1 MMAKAQR
8 EAVYLTLERNG
19 AKGGSRDGSNRLV
32 EQVVNGLAQLI
43 DQGALR
49 SGERLPSVRQFAES
63 HGIGASTVVEAYEQ
77 LVARGLLIVRRGAG
91 FFIAAKGANPPPAMA
106 FTPPDPVIDSA
117 WLLSEMFA
125 DERVPIKAGCGW
137 LPGKWL
143 DDEGLH
149 QAERRIIRSPGAQQ
163 VGYGH
168 PYGYAPLRQIIC
180 QFLANWSLEVSLDQV
195 LTSHGATQGLDL
207 IIRTMVKRGDTVFV
221 DDPGYCNLIAM
232 LRMADLNVIG
242 IPRTPTGV
250 DTEMLETLARTH
262 KPKLF
267 FTTSV
272 LHNPTG
278 TSYTPACAM
287 RVLQA
292 AERHGFWVVED
303 DIFRELGQPTDPML
317 AALDGL
323 QRVIYVGS
331 YSKTIAPS
339 LRLGFIACQ
348 RDLAR
353 QLVHTK
359 MVLSLTNSEI
369 NERLVHS
376 VLTEGHH
383 RRHVENLAA
392 SLLNAQSRV
401 NGKLSETGLTPFTT
415 PRGGMFSWA
424 RLDGSDLSA
433 REIADRARQ
442 KGIWL
447 APGEFF
453 HLTPPEQP
461 WFRFNV
467 AYADAA
473 ELYEFF
479 RTL

>member
-1 MMAKAQR
+1 MSKVARAALQLSLQR
-8 EAVYLTLERNG
+8 NTSV
-19 AKGGSRDGSNRLV
+19 RLV
-32 EQVVNGLAQLI
+32 EQVVSALAQRI
-43 DQGALR
+43 ASGSLR
-49 SGERLPSVRQFAES
+49 SGERLPSVRQFAQT
-63 HGIGASTVVEAYEQ
+63 HQIGASTVVEAYEQ
-77 LVARGLLIVRRGAG
+77 LVARGLLVARRGAG
-91 FFIAAKGANPPPAMA
+91 FFVAAKGLPRPPGMA
-106 FTPPDPVIDSA
+106 FVPPEPVIDSA

-125 DERVPIKAGCGW
+125 DERIPIKAGCGW

-149 QAERRIIRSPGAQQ
+149 QAERRIIRAPGAQQ

-168 PYGYAPLRQIIC
+168 PYGYAPLRQVIA
-180 QFLANWSLEVSLDQV
+180 QFLGHWSLEVSLDQI
-195 LTSHGATQGLDL
+195 LTSHGATQALDL
-207 IIRTMVKRGDTVFV
+207 IVRSLTKRGETVLI
-221 DDPGYCNLIAM
+221 DDPAYCNLVAM
-232 LRMADLNVIG
+232 LRLADLHVVG
-242 IPRTPTGV
+242 VPRTPTGV
-250 DTEMLETLARTH
+250 DTEQLERLARMH
-262 KPKLF
+262 QPKLF
-267 FTTSV
+267 FTSSV
-272 LHNPTG
+272 LQNPTG
-278 TSYTPACAM
+278 TCYTPACAM

-348 RDLAR
+348 RELAR

-376 VLTEGHH
+376 VLTEGAH

-392 SLLNAQSRV
+392 SLLSAQARV
-401 NGKLSETGLTPFTT
+401 NARLSETGLTPFSTA
-415 PRGGMFSWA
+415 RGGMFSWA
-424 RLDGSDLSA
+424 RLDGSALSA
-433 REIADRARQ
+433 RAIADRARQ

-453 HLTPPEQP
+453 QLSSHPQP

-467 AYADAA
+467 AYAEAA
-473 ELYEFF
+473 ELYDFF
-479 RTL
+479 RSL

>member
-1 MMAKAQR
+1 MAKAPALQ
-8 EAVYLTLERNG
+8 LNLQRNG
-19 AKGGSRDGSNRLV
+19 AVRLV
-32 EQVVNGLAQLI
+32 EQVVSALAQLI
-43 DQGALR
+43 EGGGLR
-49 SGERLPSVRQFAES
+49 SGERLPSVRQFAET

-77 LVARGLLIVRRGAG
+77 LVARGFLVVRRGAG
-91 FFIAAKGANPPPAMA
+91 FFIAAKGANAPPVPT
-106 FTPPDPVIDSA
+106 FSPPEPVIDSA

-143 DDEGLH
+143 DGEGLH

-168 PYGYAPLRQIIC
+168 PYGYVPLRQIIA
-180 QFLANWSLEVSLDQV
+180 QFLANWSLEVSLDQI
-195 LTSHGATQGLDL
+195 LTTHGATQALDL
-207 IIRTMVKRGDTVFV
+207 IIRTMTKRGDTVMI
-221 DDPGYCNLIAM
+221 DDPAYCNLVAM
-232 LRMADLNVIG
+232 LRLADLNVIG
-242 IPRTPTGV
+242 VPRTPSGV
-250 DTEMLETLARTH
+250 DTEQLEILARTH
-262 KPKLF
+262 QPKLF
-267 FTTSV
+267 FTSSV

-339 LRLGFIACQ
+339 LRLGYIACQ

-376 VLTEGHH
+376 VLTEGAH
-383 RRHVENLAA
+383 RRHVDTLAA
-392 SLLNAQSRV
+392 ALLSAQARV
-401 NGKLSETGLTPFTT
+401 NARLSETGLTPFAT

-424 RLDGSDLSA
+424 RLEGCELSA

-453 HLTPPEQP
+453 HLSPPQAP

-467 AYADAA
+467 AYAEAD
-473 ELYEFF
+473 ELLEFF
-479 RTL
+479 RRL

>member
-1 MMAKAQR
+1 MATKQR
-8 EAVYLTLERNG
+8 DTMLLTLDRKG
-19 AKGGSRDGSNRLV
+19 ATRLV
-32 EQVVNGLAQLI
+32 EQVADGLAQRI
-43 DQGALR
+43 DQASLR
-49 SGERLPSVRQFAES
+49 AGERLPSVREFAAA
-63 HGIGASTVVEAYEQ
+63 HGIGASTVVDAYEQ
-77 LVARGLLIVRRGAG
+77 LVARGLLIARRGAG
-91 FFIAAKGANPPPAMA
+91 FFVAARGTAMPQA
-106 FTPPDPVIDSA
+106 ATFVAPELVIDSA

-125 DERVPIKAGCGW
+125 DERVPVKAGCGW

-143 DDEGLH
+143 DGEGLH
-149 QAERRIIRSPGAQQ
+149 QAERRIVRAPGAQQ
-163 VGYGH
+163 TGYGH
-168 PYGYAPLRQIIC
+168 PYGYAPLRQIIA
-180 QFLANWSLEVSLDQV
+180 QFLANWSLDVSIDQI
-195 LTSHGATQGLDL
+195 LTSHGATQALDL
-207 IIRTMVKRGDTVFV
+207 IIRTMTRRGDTVLI

-232 LRMADLNVIG
+232 LKMAELNVIG
-242 IPRTPTGV
+242 VPRTPAGV
-250 DTEMLETLARTH
+250 DTDVLETLARTH
-262 KPKLF
+262 KPTLF

-292 AERHGFWVVED
+292 AERHGFWLVED
-303 DIFRELGQPTDPML
+303 DIFRELGQLTDPML

-348 RDLAR
+348 RALAR

-359 MVLSLTNSEI
+359 MVLSLTSSEI

-383 RRHVENLAA
+383 RRHVGNLAA
-392 SLLNAQSRV
+392 DLFSAQSRI
-401 NGKLSETGLTPFTT
+401 NGRLTEAGLTPFS
-415 PRGGMFSWA
+415 PGRGGMFSWA
-424 RLDGSDLSA
+424 RLEGCSLSA
-433 REIADRARQ
+433 RAVAERARQ
-442 KGIWL
+442 QGIWL

-453 HLTPPEQP
+453 HLSVPEEP

-473 ELYEFF
+473 ALYDFF
-479 RTL
+479 RQL

>member
-1 MMAKAQR
+1 MMASVQC
-8 EAVYLTLERNG
+8 EEIVLPLQRNG
-19 AKGGSRDGSNRLV
+19 PVRLV
-32 EQVVNGLAQLI
+32 EQVVSGLAQLI
-43 DQGALR
+43 EEGALR
-49 SGERLPSVRQFAES
+49 SGARLPSVRQFAAV

-77 LVARGLLIVRRGAG
+77 LVARGLLAARRGAG
-91 FFIAAKGANPPPAMA
+91 FFIATRGAKAGKMPPVPAFA
-106 FTPPDPVIDSA
+106 LPEPVIDSA
-117 WLLSEMFA
+117 WLLSELYA

-149 QAERRIIRSPGAQQ
+149 QAERRIIRSPAVQQ

-168 PYGYAPLRQIIC
+168 PYGYVPLRQQIA
-180 QFLANWSLEVSLDQV
+180 QFLANWSLEVPIDQV
-195 LTSHGATQGLDL
+195 LTSHGATQALDL
-207 IIRTMVKRGDTVFV
+207 VIRTMTKRGDTVLV
-221 DDPGYCNLIAM
+221 DDPAYCNLIAM
-232 LRMADLNVIG
+232 LKLADLHVIG
-242 IPRTPTGV
+242 VPRTPAGV

-262 KPKLF
+262 RPSLF
-267 FTTSV
+267 FTSSV

-292 AERHGFWVVED
+292 AQRYGFWVVED

-348 RDLAR
+348 RELAR

-383 RRHVENLAA
+383 RRHVESLSA
-392 SLLNAQSRV
+392 SLLSAQARV
-401 NGKLSETGLTPFTT
+401 NARLSESGLTPFAAS
-415 PRGGMFSWA
+415 RGGMFSWA
-424 RLDGSDLSA
+424 RLDSSMSSRD
-433 REIADRARQ
+433 IADRARQ

-453 HLTPPEQP
+453 QLAPQPQP

-467 AYADAA
+467 AYAEDDA
-473 ELYEFF
+473 LYDFF
-479 RTL
+479 RSL

>member
-1 MMAKAQR
+1 MSKTSTP
-8 EAVYLTLERNG
+8 LLSLNLERNG
-19 AKGGSRDGSNRLV
+19 PVRLV
-32 EQVVNGLAQLI
+32 EQVVTALRQRIESGQ
-43 DQGALR
+43 LR
-49 SGERLPSVRQFAES
+49 SGERLPSVRQFAQQHS
-63 HGIGASTVVEAYEQ
+63 IGASTVVEAYEQ
-77 LVARGLLIVRRGAG
+77 LVARGLLQARRGAG
-91 FFIAAKGANPPPAMA
+91 FFVAPKGGSLAAPLA
-106 FTPPDPVIDSA
+106 FTPPEPVIDSA
-117 WLLSEMFA
+117 WLLAEMYA

-168 PYGYAPLRQIIC
+168 PYGYAPLRQIIA
-180 QFLANWSLEVSLDQV
+180 QFLANWSLEVSLDQI
-195 LTSHGATQGLDL
+195 LTTHGATQALDL
-207 IIRTMVKRGDTVFV
+207 IMRTMVKRGDTVMV
-221 DDPGYCNLIAM
+221 DDPAYCNLIAM
-232 LRMADLNVIG
+232 LKMADLNVIG
-242 IPRTPTGV
+242 VPRTPTGV
-250 DTEMLETLARTH
+250 DTDMLETLARTH
-262 KPKLF
+262 QPKLF

-303 DIFRELGQPTDPML
+303 DIFRELGQATDPML

-383 RRHVENLAA
+383 RRHVDSLAA
-392 SLLNAQSRV
+392 TLLSAQAGVNAQ
-401 NGKLSETGLTPFTT
+401 LIEHGLTPYATA
-415 PRGGMFSWA
+415 RGGMFSWA
-424 RLDGSDLSA
+424 KLEGCTMSA

-442 KGIWL
+442 HGIWL
-447 APGEFF
+447 APGDFF
-453 HLTPPEQP
+453 HLSAPDAP

-467 AYADAA
+467 AYSDAPA
-473 ELYEFF
+473 LYSFF
-479 RTL
+479 RGL

>member
-1 MMAKAQR
+1 MAKLQR
-8 EAVYLTLERNG
+8 APLQLDLQRNT
-19 AKGGSRDGSNRLV
+19 AARLV
-32 EQVVNGLAQLI
+32 EQVADGLALLI
-43 DQGALR
+43 ERGELR
-49 SGERLPSVRQFAES
+49 SGERLPSVRQLAES

-77 LVARGLLIVRRGAG
+77 LVARGMLLARRGAG
-91 FFIAAKGANPPPAMA
+91 FFVAARAGLAGARAV
-106 FTPPDPVIDSA
+106 FTPHEPVIDSA

-143 DDEGLH
+143 NDEGLH

-168 PYGYAPLRQIIC
+168 PFGYAPLRQLIA
-180 QFLANWSLEVSLDQV
+180 QFLGHWSLDVAIDQV
-195 LTSHGATQGLDL
+195 LTTHGATQALDL
-207 IIRTMVKRGDTVFV
+207 VIRTMTQPGDTVMI

-232 LRMADLNVIG
+232 LRLAGLNVIG
-242 IPRTPTGV
+242 VPRTPGGV
-250 DTEMLETLARTH
+250 DTDMLETLARAH
-262 KPKLF
+262 QPKMF

-272 LHNPTG
+272 LQNPTG

-303 DIFRELGQPTDPML
+303 DIFRELGQATDPML

-339 LRLGFIACQ
+339 LRVGYVACQ
-348 RDLAR
+348 RELAR
-353 QLVHTK
+353 QIVHTK
-359 MVLSLTNSEI
+359 MVLTLTNSEI
-369 NERLVHS
+369 NERLVHN

-383 RRHVENLAA
+383 RRHVQTLNAT
-392 SLLNAQSRV
+392 LLNAQSTL
-401 NGKLSETGLTPFTT
+401 NAKLADAGLTPFTAA
-415 PRGGMFSWA
+415 RGGMFTWA
-424 RLDGSDLSA
+424 TLEGSGLSA

-447 APGEFF
+447 APGDFF
-453 HLTPPEQP
+453 HLAPPQVP
-461 WFRFNV
+461 SFRFNV
-467 AYADAA
+467 GYADVP
-473 ELYEFF
+473 ELFDF
-479 RTL
+479 LRSL

>member
-1 MMAKAQR
+1 MAKVQG
-8 EAVYLTLERNG
+8 EALRLKLERNS
-19 AKGGSRDGSNRLV
+19 ATRLV
-32 EQVVNGLAQLI
+32 EQVVDGLAQLM
-43 DQGALR
+43 DQGGLK
-49 SGERLPSVRQFAES
+49 SGERLPSVRQFAET
-63 HGIGASTVVEAYEQ
+63 HEIGVSTVVEAYEQ
-77 LVARGLLIVRRGAG
+77 LVARGLLVVRRGAG
-91 FFIAAKGANPPPAMA
+91 FFIAAKGNVGAHGSALPIFIPPE
-106 FTPPDPVIDSA
+106 PVVDSA

-143 DDEGLH
+143 DGAGLH

-168 PYGYAPLRQIIC
+168 PYGYAPVRQLIS
-180 QFLANWSLEVSLDQV
+180 QFLANWSLEVPLDQI

-207 IIRTMVKRGDTVFV
+207 IIRTMVKRGETVLV

-232 LRMADLNVIG
+232 LKMADLNVIG
-242 IPRTPTGV
+242 VPRTPAGI
-250 DTEMLETLARTH
+250 DTDMLESLARTH
-262 KPKLF
+262 RPRLF

-348 RDLAR
+348 REIAR

-383 RRHVENLAA
+383 RRHVEGLAA
-392 SLLNAQSRV
+392 DLLSAQARV
-401 NGKLSETGLTPFTT
+401 NAKLSEAGLTPFTT
-415 PRGGMFSWA
+415 ARGGMFSWA
-424 RLDGSDLSA
+424 KYQGTELSA

-447 APGEFF
+447 APGDFF
-453 HLTPPEQP
+453 HLSPPEHP

-467 AYADAA
+467 AYSDVP
-473 ELYEFF
+473 ELFEFF
-479 RTL
+479 KMLNA

>member
-1 MMAKAQR
+1 MKRAQAKPI
-8 EAVYLTLERNG
+8 LLSLERASATG
-19 AKGGSRDGSNRLV
+19 LV
-32 EQVVNGLAQLI
+32 EQIVAGLAHLI
-43 DQGALR
+43 AQGTLR
-49 SGERLPSVRQFAES
+49 SGEQLPSVRRFGTDQ
-63 HGIGASTVVEAYEQ
+63 GVGTSTVVEAYER
-77 LVARGLLIVRRGAG
+77 LVARGLVAARRGAG
-91 FFIAAKGANPPPAMA
+91 FFIAYQSPQSPPTPVFNPPA
-106 FTPPDPVIDSA
+106 PVIDSA

-143 DDEGLH
+143 DDDGLH
-149 QAERRIIRSPGAQQ
+149 QAERRIIRAPGAQQ

-168 PYGYAPLRQIIC
+168 PYGYAPLRLTIS
-180 QFLANWSLEVSLDQV
+180 QFLAQWSLEVPIDQI
-195 LTSHGATQGLDL
+195 LTTHGATQALDL
-207 IIRTMVKRGDTVFV
+207 IIRTMVKRGDTVLI
-221 DDPGYCNLIAM
+221 DDPSYCNLIAM
-232 LRMADLNVIG
+232 LRLADVNVIG
-242 IPRTPTGV
+242 IPRTPTGI
-250 DTEMLETLARTH
+250 DTNALENLARLH
-262 KPKLF
+262 KPVLY

-303 DIFRELGQPTDPML
+303 DIFRELGQPNDPML

-331 YSKTIAPS
+331 FSKTVAPS

-348 RDLAR
+348 RELAR

-359 MVLSLTNSEI
+359 MVLTLTNSEI
-369 NERLVHS
+369 TERLVHS
-376 VLTEGHH
+376 ALTEGHH

-392 SLLNAQSRV
+392 ALLHAQARV
-401 NGKLSETGLTPFTT
+401 NARLLEAGLTPFAT

-424 RLDGSDLSA
+424 KFDRTELSA
-433 REIADRARQ
+433 RDIADLARRD
-442 KGIWL
+442 GIWL
-447 APGEFF
+447 APGDFF
-453 HLTPPEQP
+453 HLTPPDQP

-467 AYADAA
+467 AYSDVP
-473 ELYEFF
+473 ELVAFF
-479 RTL
+479 RGL

>member
-1 MMAKAQR
+1 MATAPAVQLNLQR
-8 EAVYLTLERNG
+8 HGAV
-19 AKGGSRDGSNRLV
+19 RLV
-32 EQVVNGLAQLI
+32 EQVVSGLAQLI
-43 DQGALR
+43 EGGALR
-49 SGERLPSVRQFAES
+49 SGERLPSVRQFAETHS
-63 HGIGASTVVEAYEQ
+63 IGASTVVEAYEQ
-77 LVARGLLIVRRGAG
+77 LVARGLLVVRRGAG
-91 FFIAAKGANPPPAMA
+91 FFIAAKGANVPPVPSFSA
-106 FTPPDPVIDSA
+106 PEPIIDSA

-143 DDEGLH
+143 DGEGLH

-168 PYGYAPLRQIIC
+168 PYGYVPLRQIIA
-180 QFLANWSLEVSLDQV
+180 QFLANWSLEVSLDQI
-195 LTSHGATQGLDL
+195 LTSHGATQALDL
-207 IIRTMVKRGDTVFV
+207 IIRTMTKRGDTVMI
-221 DDPGYCNLIAM
+221 DDPAYCNLVAM
-232 LRMADLNVIG
+232 LRLADLNVIG
-242 IPRTPTGV
+242 VPRTPTGI
-250 DTEMLETLARTH
+250 DTEQLEMLARTH
-262 KPKLF
+262 QPKLF
-267 FTTSV
+267 FTSSV

-376 VLTEGHH
+376 VLTEGAH
-383 RRHVENLAA
+383 RRHVDTLAA
-392 SLLNAQSRV
+392 SLLSAQARV
-401 NGKLSETGLTPFTT
+401 NARLSETGLMPFAT

-424 RLDGSDLSA
+424 RLDGCELSA

-442 KGIWL
+442 RGIWL

-453 HLTPPEQP
+453 HLATPQEP

-467 AYADAA
+467 AYAEAG

>member
-1 MMAKAQR
+1 MKQARANPIQMS
-8 EAVYLTLERNG
+8 LERASSVG
-19 AKGGSRDGSNRLV
+19 LV
-32 EQVVNGLAQLI
+32 DQITTHLEQLI
-43 DQGALR
+43 AQGVLR
-49 SGERLPSVRQFAES
+49 SGEQLPSVRQF
-63 HGIGASTVVEAYEQ
+63 GVDQGVGTSTVVEAYER
-77 LVARGLLIVRRGAG
+77 LAARGLVAARRGAG
-91 FFIAAKGANPPPAMA
+91 FFIAYQPSQTKPVPVFSPPE
-106 FTPPDPVIDSA
+106 PVIDSA

-143 DDEGLH
+143 DDDGLH
-149 QAERRIIRSPGAQQ
+149 QAERRIIRAPGAQQ

-168 PYGYAPLRQIIC
+168 PYGYAPLRSTIS
-180 QFLANWSLEVSLDQV
+180 QFLAQWSLEVPIDHI
-195 LTSHGATQGLDL
+195 LTTHGATQALDL

-221 DDPGYCNLIAM
+221 DDPSYCNLIAM
-232 LRMADLNVIG
+232 LRMSDIHVIG
-242 IPRTPTGV
+242 VPRTPSGV
-250 DTEMLETLARTH
+250 DTEQLETLARMH
-262 KPKLF
+262 KPVLY

-303 DIFRELGQPTDPML
+303 DIFRELGQPNDPML

-331 YSKTIAPS
+331 FSKTVAPS
-339 LRLGFIACQ
+339 LRLGYIACQ

-359 MVLSLTNSEI
+359 MVLTLTNSEI
-369 NERLVHS
+369 TERLVHS
-376 VLTEGHH
+376 ALTEGHH
-383 RRHVENLAA
+383 RRHVENLSAA
-392 SLLNAQSRV
+392 LLNAQARV
-401 NGKLSETGLTPFTT
+401 NARLIEAGLKPFAT

-424 RLDGSDLSA
+424 KFERTDLSA
-433 REIADRARQ
+433 RDIADLARQ

-447 APGEFF
+447 APGDFF
-453 HLTPPEQP
+453 HLAPPDQP

-467 AYADAA
+467 AYSDVP
-473 ELYEFF
+473 ELVNFF
-479 RTL
+479 QAL

>member
-1 MMAKAQR
+1 MAQVQR
-8 EAVYLTLERNG
+8 EEIVLHLERNG
-19 AKGGSRDGSNRLV
+19 GVRLV

-43 DQGALR
+43 DRGMLR
-49 SGERLPSVRQFAES
+49 SGERLPSVRQFSAS
-63 HGIGASTVVEAYEQ
+63 HGIGTSTVVEAYEQ
-77 LVARGLLIVRRGAG
+77 LVARGLLVVRRGAG
-91 FFIAAKGANPPPAMA
+91 FFIAAKGASLPPSLG
-106 FTPPDPVIDSA
+106 FTPPEPVIDSA

-143 DDEGLH
+143 DDDGLH

-168 PYGYAPLRQIIC
+168 PYGYAPLRQIIA
-180 QFLANWSLEVSLDQV
+180 QFLANWSLDVPLDQI
-195 LTSHGATQGLDL
+195 LTSHGATQALDL
-207 IIRTMVKRGDTVFV
+207 VIRTMTKRGDTVLV
-221 DDPGYCNLIAM
+221 DDPAYCNLVAM
-232 LRMADLNVIG
+232 LKLADLNVIG
-242 IPRTPTGV
+242 VPRTPTGV
-250 DTEMLETLARTH
+250 DTEMLETLARAH
-262 KPKLF
+262 QPKLF
-267 FTTSV
+267 FTNSV
-272 LHNPTG
+272 LQNPTG

-303 DIFRELGQPTDPML
+303 DIFRELGQASDPML

-323 QRVIYVGS
+323 QRVIYIGS

-348 RDLAR
+348 RELAR

-383 RRHVENLAA
+383 RRHVETLSAA
-392 SLLNAQSRV
+392 LLNAQARV
-401 NGKLSETGLTPFTT
+401 NARLSEVGMTPFTSA
-415 PRGGMFSWA
+415 RGGMFTWA
-424 RLDGSDLSA
+424 RFNDCSMSS
-433 REIADRARQ
+433 REIADLARQ

-453 HLTPPEQP
+453 HLSPPQQP

-467 AYADAA
+467 AYTEAD
-473 ELYEFF
+473 ELYDFF

>member
-1 MMAKAQR
+1 MAQARAAR
-8 EAVYLTLERNG
+8 EALQLNLQRN
-19 AKGGSRDGSNRLV
+19 SVVRLV
-32 EQVVNGLAQLI
+32 EQVVNALAQLI
-43 DQGALR
+43 ASGVLR
-49 SGERLPSVRQFAES
+49 SGERLPSVRQFAQL

-77 LVARGLLIVRRGAG
+77 LVARGLLVVRRGAG
-91 FFIAAKGANPPPAMA
+91 FFVAAKGMPMA
-106 FTPPDPVIDSA
+106 PSLSFTPPEPVIDSA

-143 DDEGLH
+143 DDDGLH
-149 QAERRIIRSPGAQQ
+149 QAERRIIRAPGAQQ

-168 PYGYAPLRQIIC
+168 PYGYAPLRQIIA
-180 QFLANWSLEVSLDQV
+180 QFLGGWSLEVSLDQI
-195 LTSHGATQGLDL
+195 LTSHGATQALDL
-207 IIRTMVKRGDTVFV
+207 IIRTMTKRGDTVFI
-221 DDPGYCNLIAM
+221 DDPAYCNLVAM
-232 LRMADLNVIG
+232 LRLADLNVIG
-242 IPRTPTGV
+242 VPRTPTGI
-250 DTEMLETLARTH
+250 DTDQLELLARTYQ
-262 KPKLF
+262 PKLF
-267 FTTSV
+267 FTSSV

-287 RVLQA
+287 RVLQS

-303 DIFRELGQPTDPML
+303 DIFRELGQATDPML

-339 LRLGFIACQ
+339 LRLGYIACQ
-348 RDLAR
+348 RELAR

-376 VLTEGHH
+376 VLTQGHH
-383 RRHVENLAA
+383 RRHVDGLSAA
-392 SLLNAQSRV
+392 LLSAQARV
-401 NGKLSETGLTPFTT
+401 NARLSETGLMPFTT
-415 PRGGMFSWA
+415 ARGGMFSWV
-424 RLDGSDLSA
+424 RLDGCDLSA

-447 APGEFF
+447 APGDFF
-453 HLTPPEQP
+453 HLAQPAQP

-467 AYADAA
+467 AYSEAS
-473 ELYEFF
+473 ELYDFF

>member
-1 MMAKAQR
+1 MAKAPRESVQLDLQR
-8 EAVYLTLERNG
+8 NTA
-19 AKGGSRDGSNRLV
+19 ARLV
-32 EQVVNGLAQLI
+32 EQVADGLAQLI
-43 DQGALR
+43 ERGELR
-49 SGERLPSVRQFAES
+49 SGERLPSVRQLADS
-63 HGIGASTVVEAYEQ
+63 HSIGASTVVEAYEQ
-77 LVARGLLIVRRGAG
+77 LVARGLLLARRGAG
-91 FFIAAKGANPPPAMA
+91 FFVSARGAPASTRLA
-106 FTPPDPVIDSA
+106 FSAPEPVIDSA

-143 DDEGLH
+143 NDEGLH
-149 QAERRIIRSPGAQQ
+149 QAERRIIRSPGSQQ

-168 PYGYAPLRQIIC
+168 PFGYAPLRQLIA
-180 QFLANWSLEVSLDQV
+180 QFLANWSLEVSIDQI
-195 LTSHGATQGLDL
+195 LTSHGATQALDL
-207 IIRTMVKRGDTVFV
+207 IIRTMTQHGDTVMI

-232 LRMADLNVIG
+232 LRLAGLNVIG
-242 IPRTPTGV
+242 VPRTPGGV
-250 DTEMLETLARTH
+250 DTEMLESLARTH
-262 KPKLF
+262 RPKLF

-303 DIFRELGQPTDPML
+303 DIFRELGQATDPLL

-339 LRLGFIACQ
+339 LRVGYIACQ

-353 QLVHTK
+353 QIVHTK
-359 MVLSLTNSEI
+359 MVLTLTNSEI
-369 NERLVHS
+369 NERLVHN

-383 RRHVENLAA
+383 RRHVQT
-392 SLLNAQSRV
+392 LNATLLSAQSKL
-401 NGKLSETGLTPFTT
+401 NAKLSEAGLTPFTT
-415 PRGGMFSWA
+415 ARGGMFSWA
-424 RLDGSDLSA
+424 TLEGSELSA

-447 APGEFF
+447 APGDFF
-453 HLTPPEQP
+453 HLSTPQQAS
-461 WFRFNV
+461 FRFNV
-467 AYADAA
+467 GYADVP
-473 ELYEFF
+473 ELFEFF